1 MNRAHPLGD
10 VNFSLIFDF
19 FQIEDVPVKVH
30 YALVDKKYASTRN
43 YYDDKYVSHINDHA
57 CMHTM
62 PC

>member
-30 YALVDKKYASTRN
+30 YALVDKKYVSTRN
-43 YYDDKYVSHINDHA
+43 YYDDDDP
-57 CMHTM
+57 T
-62 PC
+62 